1 MTMAYN
7 IVDCDKSRRDKKK
20 ESINIYKS
28 DILHNSERCIP
39 HPPTPYGIFF
49 FFLTIQDKIH
59 SSLTSKT

>member
-39 HPPTPYGIFF
+39 HPPTP
-49 FFLTIQDKIH
+49 
-59 SSLTSKT
+59 

>member
-28 DILHNSERCIP
+28 DILHNSERSIP
-39 HPPTPYGIFF
+39 HRPP
-49 FFLTIQDKIH
+49 L
-59 SSLTSKT
+59 